1 MNSPYLHI
9 AGDCVVAS
17 PNGEFELLKRCIAVL
32 ATRPLLRSQ
41 RSVNVFEIV
50 IELELQHSTA
60 HSLTGD
66 YTMKLTSLRR
76 ALVAI
81 PAVLTLMA
89 GVAQAQTREVK
100 IYALGAKSGVVR
112 IFGLNSEAAM
122 KAAAEQINKNG
133 GVTLGD
139 GAKGRLVIEYLDDRC
154 NAEEG
159 INALR
164 RIASQPDSFIA
175 VGPTCSNVAE
185 PVFGILQKK
194 AGDASD
200 SGLQFPI
207 YTDVAAKGGLASMSQ
222 WAFRNVPS
230 ESAMYKSLFE
240 WIKATYPNVKTIW
253 GGVEKDFA
261 HSNATFNV
269 MKDHASKIG
278 FEVKGQSEWLLADTA
293 FSTQVREMRRGESD
307 LVMISAHPFTT
318 CGVLKEMQ
326 RQNVKPKLLVG
337 LTSSS
342 SLETLQGCAVQAEGM
357 VIPTSFAPVTA
368 EARSAA
374 KAVQAAGANMDL
386 HNAAAWENI
395 FTLKDLI
402 EKSKIMARPD
412 TLQADR
418 NKMREALA
426 TMKETNGLLGK
437 IGRTDDREAV
447 KPFLFVQAKKGEWAV
462 AHTPN

>member
-1 MNSPYLHI
+1 MARSTQP
-9 AGDCVVAS
+9 S
-17 PNGEFELLKRCIAVL
+17 S
-32 ATRPLLRSQ
+32 LLRAA
-41 RSVNVFEIV
+41 VAGA
-50 IELELQHSTA
+50 L
-60 HSLTGD
+60 LT
-66 YTMKLTSLRR
+66 T
-76 ALVAI
+76 V
-81 PAVLTLMA
+81 MA
-89 GVAQAQTREVK
+89 GPALAQERVVK
-100 IYALGAKSGVVR
+100 IYGFGAKSGVVR

-122 KAAAEQINKNG
+122 KAAAEQINKAG

-139 GAKGRLVIEYLDDRC
+139 GSKAKLVIEYLDDRC

-164 RIASQPDSFIA
+164 RIAAQPDAIVA

-200 SGLQFPI
+200 SGLQFPL

-230 ESAMYKSLFE
+230 EAAMYKSLME
-240 WIKATYPNVKTIW
+240 WIKATRPDVKTVW

-261 HSNATFNV
+261 HSNATYNL
-269 MKDHASKIG
+269 MKDQATKAG
-278 FEVKGQSEWLLADTA
+278 LEVQGQSEWLLADTS
-293 FSTQVREMRRGESD
+293 FSTQVREMKRAATD
-307 LVMISAHPFTT
+307 MVALSAHPFTT

-326 RQNVKPKLLVG
+326 RQGVKPKLLVG

-342 SLETLQGCAVQAEGM
+342 SMETLQGCAAQAEGII
-357 VIPTSFAPVTA
+357 IPTSFAPVTPEAIKAA
-368 EARSAA
+368 E
-374 KAVQAAGANMDL
+374 AVQAMNANMDL

-402 EKSKIMARPD
+402 EKNKLMARPD

-418 NKMREALA
+418 QKMREALA
-426 TMKETNGLLGK
+426 SMKETQGLLGK
-437 IGRTDDREAV
+437 VGRTDDREAI
-447 KPFLFVQAKKGEWAV
+447 KPFLFVQAKAGVWTV
-462 AHTPN
+462 AHKPAVN

>member
-1 MNSPYLHI
+1 MSRRF
-9 AGDCVVAS
+9 V
-17 PNGEFELLKRCIAVL
+17 
-32 ATRPLLRSQ
+32 
-41 RSVNVFEIV
+41 RSV
-50 IELELQHSTA
+50 LP
-60 HSLTGD
+60 
-66 YTMKLTSLRR
+66 
-76 ALVAI
+76 LVAMAAALSSV
-81 PAVLTLMA
+81 PAS
-89 GVAQAQTREVK
+89 AQERVVK
-100 IYALGAKSGVVR
+100 IYGFGAKSGVVR

-122 KAAAEQINKNG
+122 KAAAEQVNKAG

-139 GAKGRLVIEYLDDRC
+139 GTKARLVVEYLDDRC

-164 RIASQPDSFIA
+164 RIASQPDAIVA

-230 ESAMYKSLFE
+230 ESAMYKSMFA
-240 WIKATYPNVKTIW
+240 WIKATRPEINTVW

-269 MKDHASKIG
+269 MKGHAEGLG
-278 FEVKGQSEWLLADTA
+278 FDVKGQSEWLLADTS
-293 FSTQVREMRRGESD
+293 FSTQVREMRRAEAD

-318 CGVLKEMQ
+318 CGVLKEMA
-326 RQNVKPKLLVG
+326 RQGVKPKMLVG

-342 SLETLQGCAVQAEGM
+342 SVETLQGCAQQAEGIL
-357 VIPTSFAPVTA
+357 IPTSFAPVTA
-368 EARSAA
+368 EARQAA
-374 KAVQAAGANMDL
+374 EAVQAAGANMDL

-402 EKSKIMARPD
+402 EKAKVMGRPD
-412 TLQADR
+412 TVQADR
-418 NKMREALA
+418 QKIREALA
-426 TMKETNGLLGK
+426 SLKQTQGLLGPV
-437 IGRTDDREAV
+437 GRTDDREAV
-447 KPFLFVQAKKGEWAV
+447 KPFLFVKAEKGAWAV
-462 AHTPN
+462 AHKPN

>member
-1 MNSPYLHI
+1 M
-9 AGDCVVAS
+9 
-17 PNGEFELLKRCIAVL
+17 
-32 ATRPLLRSQ
+32 LRFA
-41 RSVNVFEIV
+41 R
-50 IELELQHSTA
+50 
-60 HSLTGD
+60 
-66 YTMKLTSLRR
+66 TSLVSIAAAAA
-76 ALVAI
+76 AL
-81 PAVLTLMA
+81 A
-89 GVAQAQTREVK
+89 GTSAAAQERVVK
-100 IYALGAKSGVVR
+100 IYGFGAKSGVVR

-122 KAAAEQINKNG
+122 KAAAEQINKAG

-139 GAKGRLVIEYLDDRC
+139 GAKAKIVIEYLDDRC

-164 RIASQPDSFIA
+164 RIAAQNDSFVA

-194 AGDASD
+194 AGDAGD
-200 SGLQFPI
+200 SGLQFPL

-230 ESAMYKSLFE
+230 ESAMYKSLFD
-240 WIKATYPNVKTIW
+240 WIKATRPEVKTIW

-269 MKDHASKIG
+269 MKGHAEKAG
-278 FEVKGQSEWLLADTA
+278 FEVKGASEWLLADTS
-293 FSTQVREMRRGESD
+293 FSTQVREMRRGEAD

-326 RQNVKPKLLVG
+326 RQGVKPKMLVG

-342 SLETLQGCAVQAEGM
+342 SMETLQGCAAQAEGLI
-357 VIPTSFAPVTA
+357 IPTSFAPVTPEAKKAA
-368 EARSAA
+368 EMVA
-374 KAVQAAGANMDL
+374 AAGANMDL

-395 FTLKDLI
+395 FTLKELI
-402 EKSKIMARPD
+402 EKARIIAKPE

-418 NKMREALA
+418 AKMREALA
-426 TMKETNGLLGK
+426 AMKETTGLLGK
-437 IGRTDDREAV
+437 VGRTDDREAV
-447 KPFLFVQAKKGEWAV
+447 KPFLFVQAQKGAWTV
-462 AHTPN
+462 AHKPAN